1 MPPKKKGG
9 SKMAR
14 MSEEEKMRYLA
25 HRAEIEL
32 EAKRRKQQ
40 LIAVFTKNKLKRE
53 ETFARLNTAKINEQ
67 WRFILRQVK
76 CKELY
81 EDLEYLWKNFD
92 RTLTLKN
99 AIIRKLYGELEKAD
113 MDHRRLQEAHMETM
127 DMLIRRHQVRLQDL
141 KDDYL
146 ENVKLVEIGEIDE
159 MNQVKGEMNEDCKH
173 LETVI
178 FAQNNFIEDRLSE
191 TKMRNAVNTFSIEH
205 SKDEAISQIKRTVGG
220 KIDELWCRLNRVIS
234 DYQSK
239 TRKKRKQYET
249 LKSLDDAHHQ
259 EASQFPKRQSF
270 LLTTM
275 ETLKTQETK
284 LSEERNH
291 VINELKV
298 QSENLNTRIWKL
310 RQEIR
315 TDQAMDQVQLKNLTV
330 MSGSVIKDMKKIEE
344 KSSTIIFLMK
354 ICSSLESK
362 TLCLKKFNFG
372 EMNDESAS
380 NGVMSPYDKLENF
393 WEQYNYVKAE
403 VIAIKR
409 EKNELMAENK
419 RLRGSLKTYLVTVA
433 RMPGS
438 RPQTSV

>member
-14 MSEEEKMRYLA
+14 MSEEEKLRYLA

-40 LIAVFTKNKLKRE
+40 LISVFTKNKLKRE

-92 RTLTLKN
+92 RILTLKN
-99 AIIRKLYGELEKAD
+99 TIIQKLYGELEKAD
-113 MDHRRLQEAHMETM
+113 VDHRRLQEAHMETI
-127 DMLIRRHQVRLQDL
+127 DLLILRHQIRLKGL
-141 KDDYL
+141 KDNYL
-146 ENVKLVEIGEIDE
+146 EDVNRVEIGEIDE
-159 MNQVKGEMNEDCKH
+159 MNSVKGELSGDCKH
-173 LETVI
+173 LEAVI
-178 FAQNNFIEDRLSE
+178 FAQNNFIEGRLAE

-205 SKDEAISQIKRTVGG
+205 SKDEAISQIKRTIGG
-220 KIDELWCRLNRVIS
+220 KIDDLWCRLNRVIT

-239 TRKKRKQYET
+239 MQKKRKQYET

-259 EASQFPKRQSF
+259 EATKFPRHQST

-275 ETLKTQETK
+275 ESLKNEESK
-284 LSEERNH
+284 LWNERNH
-291 VINELKV
+291 TIGELKI
-298 QSENLNTRIWKL
+298 QWENLNSRIWKL
-310 RQEIR
+310 RQTIR
-315 TDQAMDQVQLKNLTV
+315 MDQTMDRGQLKKLTV
-330 MSGSVIKDMKKIEE
+330 MSGSVIKEMKKIEE
-344 KSSTIIFLMK
+344 KSSMILLLMR
-354 ICSSLESK
+354 ICTSLEVK
-362 TLCLKKFNFG
+362 PLCLKKFNWG
-372 EMNDESAS
+372 EANDESTS
-380 NGVMSPYDKLENF
+380 TGVMSPYDKLENF
-393 WEQYNYVKAE
+393 WEQFNDVKAE

-409 EKNELMAENK
+409 EKNVVMAENK
-419 RLRGSLKTYLVTVA
+419 RLRASLKTYLVTVA

-438 RPQTSV
+438 RPQTSI